1 MFWTKYNKEA
11 VDRLF
16 LRLGY
21 DENYSEADA
30 AGRAFAAS
38 I

>member
-1 MFWTKYNKEA
+1 MFWTKYKKEA

-21 DENYSEADA
+21 DENYSEAGA
-30 AGRAFAAS
+30 ADRAFAAS
-38 I
+38 S